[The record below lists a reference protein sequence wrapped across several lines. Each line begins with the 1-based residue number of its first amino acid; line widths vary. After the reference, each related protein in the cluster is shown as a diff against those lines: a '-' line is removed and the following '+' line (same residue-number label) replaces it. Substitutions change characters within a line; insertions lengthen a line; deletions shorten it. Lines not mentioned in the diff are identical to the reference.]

1 MNTDMKINK
10 ISDWV
15 WEIPKS
21 EKEGMRVPA
30 RIYASDV
37 LFENMDKVSL
47 SRLQMLHVCPVSRNM
62 HSVCLTAIGDTG
74 FLLAV

>member
-1 MNTDMKINK
+1 MNTGMKINK

-37 LFENMDKVSL
+37 LFENMDKGVFE
-47 SRLQMLHVCPVSRNM
+47 QITNV
-62 HSVCLTAIGDTG
+62 AW
-74 FLLAV
+74 